1 MLQNDIDEFTLGY
14 TTAAMWSSSHTE
26 DEHDNEG
33 TPFDQLD
40 PEPEW
45 SEEALKKIKDDCDK
59 FCEEQESDLLDYML
73 ELAYDPSHGTAIEH
87 AGHDFWLTRCG
98 HGAGFWDRG
107 LDDLGDRL
115 TAACEPYGNI
125 DLYLGDDGKMYLA

>member
-1 MLQNDIDEFTLGY
+1 MLQNDIDEFILGY
-14 TTAAMWSSSHTE
+14 KIAAMWSSSHME
-26 DEHDNEG
+26 DENDNCG

-45 SEEALKKIKDDCDK
+45 SEEALKKIKEDCEV
-59 FCEEQESDLLDYML
+59 FCADQEMDLIDYVTERVCNL
-73 ELAYDPSHGTAIEH
+73 TEGSVIEH

-107 LDDLGDRL
+107 LGNLGDRL
-115 TAACEPYGNI
+115 TKACEPYGNV
-125 DLYLGDDGKMYLA
+125 DLYLGDDGKMYLM